1 MHRSANHLIQG
12 LKLSEDFSV
21 KGGPGANSLR
31 MLRDIGGG
39 GMGSQIINFPL
50 EF

>member
-1 MHRSANHLIQG
+1 MWEDMHRSANHLIQG

-39 GMGSQIINFPL
+39 YGLSDY
-50 EF
+50 